1 MRSAWWPPG
10 LWTVAVGTVLVVAC
24 TSQPS
29 YTEGEPGAP
38 LPELDDDQL
47 RRFAEGQILF
57 NRPFSVAEG
66 LGPLFNQD
74 RCGACHDLPT
84 SGGHGAEP
92 VVKAARFDPTEGCT
106 TLPDHGGDLRQQI
119 VTERARALGVQPELI
134 HERATEA
141 ADVRPSAVYG
151 LGLVA
156 AIPEA
161 ELLRRADPEDADGDG
176 ISGRANFGVEGRV
189 GRFGRRAQ
197 HSTLRGFIEEAI
209 RLEMGITTPS
219 RPREELPDGKPLPRE
234 ADPAPD
240 PEVDETTLRLLTD
253 YIRFLA
259 PPRSL
264 TPGAGD
270 EADVAGD
277 LAEGARIFDFM
288 GCAKCHVPSF
298 TTSGDASPALAR
310 RRFRLYSDLL
320 LHDMGPELAG
330 PCTPGTTPS
339 EWKTARLVGLGHRID
354 FLHDGRAGTIE
365 DAVLLHGGEALASR
379 EVFQRLTDEARR
391 QVLVFLRSL

>member
-1 MRSAWWPPG
+1 M
-10 LWTVAVGTVLVVAC
+10 AVGVALASAC

-29 YTEGEPGAP
+29 FTEGEPGAP
-38 LPELDDDQL
+38 LPGLDGEQL
-47 RRFAEGQILF
+47 RRFAEGQVLF
-57 NRPFSVAEG
+57 NRPFTVAEG
-66 LGPLFNQD
+66 LGPVFNQE
-74 RCGACHDLPT
+74 RCGSCHDLPT

-92 VVKAARFDPTEGCT
+92 VVKAARFDPEEGCT

-119 VTERARALGVQPELI
+119 VTERARALGVRPELI
-134 HERATEA
+134 PEGATA
-141 ADVRPSAVYG
+141 VANVNAPAVYG

-161 ELLRRADPEDADGDG
+161 ELLGRADPEDADGDG
-176 ISGRANFGVEGRV
+176 ISGRPNFDAAGRV

-197 HSTLRGFIEEAI
+197 HTTLRGFIEEAI

-219 RPREELPDGKPLPRE
+219 RPSEELPGGRPLPE
-234 ADPAPD
+234 GADPAPD
-240 PEVDETTLRLLTD
+240 PETDEATLRLLTD

-264 TPGAGD
+264 TPSGAD
-270 EADVAGD
+270 ADADAALDVARD
-277 LAEGARIFDFM
+277 LEEGARIFGFM
-288 GCAKCHVPSF
+288 GCASCHVPSF
-298 TTSGDASPALAR
+298 ETASDPSPAFDR

-330 PCTPGTTPS
+330 PCTPGTMPS
-339 EWKTARLVGLGHRID
+339 EWKTARLVGLGHRLE

-365 DAVLLHGGEALASR
+365 DAILLHGGEASASR
-379 EVFQRLTDEARR
+379 EVFRRLTDEARR
-391 QVLVFLRSL
+391 QALLFLRSL